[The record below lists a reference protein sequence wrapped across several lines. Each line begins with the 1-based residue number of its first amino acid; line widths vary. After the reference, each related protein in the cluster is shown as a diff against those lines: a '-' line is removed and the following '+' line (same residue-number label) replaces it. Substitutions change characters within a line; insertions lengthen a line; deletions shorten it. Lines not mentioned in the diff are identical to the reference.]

1 MIELIDRL
9 MLLDMIM
16 NVILIVMISRN
27 VLLMSSLV
35 SICIEKKFVYIMDLK
50 LNSVMNSMIV
60 MMIGSVCGLVR
71 WLRKWVI
78 VVLFWWWWC
87 VIVWKVVVVMC
98 VGLVVCVLCLI
109 GLVL

>member
-50 LNSVMNSMIV
+50 LNRVMNSMIV

-71 WLRKWVI
+71 
-78 VVLFWWWWC
+78 
-87 VIVWKVVVVMC
+87 
-98 VGLVVCVLCLI
+98 
-109 GLVL
+109 